1 MALTYVMEHND
12 WTMILFIEIQ
22 NIFSWMFLSL
32 LFLWY
37 DWART
42 VVQVSDADNEPL
54 VNDTKTSLDFDEQ
67 LTKFLNWYY
76 FLPLQAMA
84 AACATSSC
92 QGHCTPLS
100 QGGIFCDTSGKL
112 ANSSLIYRV
121 WYRMWISLSPEGAH
135 RERWH
140 GELFALWCR

>member
-1 MALTYVMEHND
+1 MNYD
-12 WTMILFIEIQ
+12 FIYKDTKH
-22 NIFSWMFLSL
+22 FLVECFYHR

-42 VVQVSDADNEPL
+42 VVQVSDAGTEPL
-54 VNDTKTSLDFDEQ
+54 VNDTNKSLEFDEQ
-67 LTKFLNWYY
+67 LTKFFYWFY

-92 QGHCTPLS
+92 QGHCTALS
-100 QGGIFCDTSGKL
+100 QGGIFCETNGKS
-112 ANSSLIYRV
+112 ANSSLIYYNSV
-121 WYRMWISLSPEGAH
+121 SYRMWISLSPEGAH